1 MSVKAGESLGH
12 YVIIEEIGR
21 GGMATV
27 YRARQESLRRDVAIK
42 VLPDFFAT
50 DEQFRER
57 FAREA
62 ATIGR
67 LRHPNIVTVFDFGE
81 EDGTPYIVT
90 ELVAGKPLASRIT
103 GAIPLD
109 EVLGILRPLA
119 SAIDYAHG
127 HEVLHRD
134 LKPSNVILDAD
145 GSPVLTDFGL
155 SRIVGSMPPLTR
167 TGLPIGTPEYMAPEL
182 SSGGPASPGAD
193 RYALAVM
200 AFEML
205 TGQLPYRA
213 EAPLAVLFA
222 HINAPTPKV
231 SERRPGT
238 SAAIDEVL
246 LKALDKDPE
255 QRYIS
260 AGTFVEALAAASRDA
275 SEPTRQPET
284 SLPPSLIGSS
294 SGYTGRYVAAGSSGD
309 VPPEEH
315 IGRGALLRA
324 ATEALQH
331 AAALVPLGI
340 AALALWYWFILAPEA
355 GAGGLALAVA
365 GGASLTSLVAT
376 VVILPAKYRA
386 VAQIKGA
393 ARRHEREARLNQEL
407 QQLDES
413 LKVGFAA
420 AESLEG
426 AEVLERLSREFY
438 QLAPAIDREPGSSL
452 TTVQIPGLARET
464 YRRGLSV
471 LVDAL
476 ELTTTA
482 SIPGAERL
490 RLEIKSLEREIAQL
504 EREGDQAHRLAIR
517 TQALSS
523 HRERLRMLE
532 DLQVHI
538 DQLFFQARKC
548 EATLHRTRISLAALR
563 VGGDSSAS
571 VESVIRALQR
581 TIEQARSVQDEVRKS
596 GY

>member
-1 MSVKAGESLGH
+1 MSVKAGDSLGH
-12 YVIIEEIGR
+12 YVILEEIGR

-50 DEQFRER
+50 DEQFRDR

-81 EDGTPYIVT
+81 ESGTPYIVT
-90 ELVAGKPLASRIT
+90 EFVDGKTLAARIDS
-103 GAIPLD
+103 AMPFD

-119 SAIDYAHG
+119 SAIDYAHE

-134 LKPSNVILDAD
+134 IKPSNVILDAD

-167 TGLPIGTPEYMAPEL
+167 TGLPIGTPEYMAPEV

-222 HINAPTPKV
+222 HMNAPTPKV
-231 SERRPGT
+231 SERRPDT
-238 SAAIDEVL
+238 PAAIDEVL

-255 QRYIS
+255 QRYES
-260 AGTFVEALAAASRDA
+260 ARDFVEALSLAALPSPSATSQPEETVRPSVTDDGAAQAQHIPTGQSSGRAPDDYKDRGILFRAAA
-275 SEPTRQPET
+275 
-284 SLPPSLIGSS
+284 
-294 SGYTGRYVAAGSSGD
+294 
-309 VPPEEH
+309 
-315 IGRGALLRA
+315 
-324 ATEALQH
+324 EAVQH
-331 AAALVPLGI
+331 VVILVPIGI
-340 AALALWYWFILAPEA
+340 AALALGYQIILAPEA
-355 GAGGLALAVA
+355 GGDGWAQAIA
-365 GGASLTSLVAT
+365 GGAAVVALAAT
-376 VVILPAKYRA
+376 GLILPGKYRE
-386 VAQIKGA
+386 VADA
-393 ARRHEREARLNQEL
+393 SDASHWRERDARLNQEL
-407 QQLDES
+407 EKLDES
-413 LKVGFAA
+413 LRVGFAG
-420 AESLEG
+420 AESSEG
-426 AEVLERLSREFY
+426 ARVLERLSGEFH
-438 QLAPAIDREPGSSL
+438 QLAPSFDREPGNSL
-452 TTVQIPGLARET
+452 TTAQIPGLARET

-482 SIPGAERL
+482 STPGAERL
-490 RLEIKSLEREIAQL
+490 SLEIKSLEREIAELQ
-504 EREGDQAHRLAIR
+504 RQGGQAQRLAIR
-517 TQALSS
+517 TQALNS

-538 DQLFFQARKC
+538 DQLFYQAQQC
-548 EATLHRTRISLAALR
+548 EAALHRTRISLAALR
-563 VGGDSSAS
+563 VGGDSGAS
-571 VESVIRALQR
+571 VESVTRALQR
-581 TIEQARSVQDEVRKS
+581 TIEQARTVQEEVRRS

>member
-1 MSVKAGESLGH
+1 MSVKPGDSLGH
-12 YVIIEEIGR
+12 YVILEEIGR

-90 ELVAGKPLASRIT
+90 ELVAGKPLAARIT
-103 GAIPLD
+103 GAMPLD
-109 EVLGILRPLA
+109 DVLGILRPLA

-167 TGLPIGTPEYMAPEL
+167 TGLPIGTPEYMAPEI
-182 SSGGPASPGAD
+182 SSGGPASASAD
-193 RYALAVM
+193 QYALAVM
-200 AFEML
+200 AFELL

-213 EAPLAVLFA
+213 ETPLAVLFA
-222 HINAPTPKV
+222 HMNAPTPRV
-231 SERRPGT
+231 SDRLPGT
-238 SAAIDEVL
+238 SPALDEVL
-246 LKALDKDPE
+246 LRALDKDPE
-255 QRYIS
+255 QRYGS
-260 AGTFVEALAAASRDA
+260 AGALVEALTAAASPSA
-275 SEPTRQPET
+275 PVKHQPEAREAPVT
-284 SLPPSLIGSS
+284 EEATPYSR
-294 SGYTGRYVAAGSSGD
+294 TRARAGESIRE
-309 VPPEEH
+309 VPDEDSDP
-315 IGRGALLRA
+315 GVLLRA
-324 ATEALQH
+324 AGEALQH
-331 AAALVPLGI
+331 AAALIPIGI
-340 AALALWYWFILAPEA
+340 AALAVGYRFILAPEA
-355 GAGGLALAVA
+355 GGGVLALAVA
-365 GGASLTSLVAT
+365 GAASLTAVAAT
-376 VVILPAKYRA
+376 AIILPAKYRA
-386 VAQIKGA
+386 VARNQWA
-393 ARRHEREARLNQEL
+393 ARRHEQEARLNQEL
-407 QQLDES
+407 QNLDES

-420 AESLEG
+420 AESPEG
-426 AEVLERLSREFY
+426 AEVLERLSREFH
-438 QLAPAIDREPGSSL
+438 QLAPAIREPGGSL
-452 TTVQIPGLARET
+452 ATAQVPGLARET

-482 SIPGAERL
+482 SAPGAERL
-490 RLEIKSLEREIAQL
+490 RMEIRSLEREIAEL
-504 EREGDQAHRLAIR
+504 ERESDQAQRLAIR
-517 TQALSS
+517 RQALSS

-538 DQLFFQARKC
+538 DQLFYQARQC
-548 EATLHRTRISLAALR
+548 EAALHRTRISLAALR
-563 VGGDSSAS
+563 VGGDSGTS

-581 TIEQARSVQDEVRKS
+581 TIEQARTVQDEVRKS